1 MEGGPLGGSC
11 CAVLDGEGEDVSLAG
26 ATQVEVTVTPGVQL
40 GATSEGLS
48 GAEVGGALAGM
59 VDEDDGGLMVALQT
73 TQVVE
78 QRSHLGGDVFV
89 DAMEADEGVEDEEG
103 WTQDPDGVIEA
114 LAISVEV
121 EAQGG
126 CGDDLEVEV
135 GQFQVGGGA
144 DAFESLSDGGE
155 GILGGEEQD
164 PPGSSHGETTETG
177 GSGGDGHGHV
187 QSEERLAA

>member
-1 MEGGPLGGSC
+1 
-11 CAVLDGEGEDVSLAG
+11 
-26 ATQVEVTVTPGVQL
+26 
-40 GATSEGLS
+40 
-48 GAEVGGALAGM
+48 M

-78 QRSHLGGDVFV
+78 QRGHLGGDVFV
-89 DAMEADEGVEDEEG
+89 DAMEADEWIEDEEG

-121 EAQGG
+121 EAQRG

-135 GQFQVGGGA
+135 GQFQIGSRA
-144 DAFESLSDGGE
+144 DAFESLADGGE

-164 PPGSSHGETTETG
+164 SPASSYGETTETG
-177 GSGGDGHGHV
+177 SGGGDGDGHV
-187 QSEERLAA
+187 ESEEGLAA